1 VGRVEAFSIAGLDLW
16 FNSSDHLPPHF
27 HARRAGEW
35 EVRVFFLLCTD
46 THLETSVKWRHRK
59 RSIGRKHLETLR
71 EAAVQFREQLLE
83 EWEVKVD
90 SGELDDEG

>member
-1 VGRVEAFSIAGLDLW
+1 MGKVDAFSVAGVDLW

-35 EVRVFFLLCTD
+35 ELRVFFLRCTD
-46 THLETSVKWRHRK
+46 THLEASVKWADRK
-59 RSIGRKHLETLR
+59 RGIGRKDLEALKTG
-71 EAAVQFREQLLE
+71 AFQFREELLK
-83 EWEVKVD
+83 EWEAKVD